1 MLEAIKL
8 VNFGRISETGIALR
22 KLSRVNYLVGE
33 NGSGKSSILEAIYAN
48 FQPSILPQLGI
59 NLSQSKFNFKL
70 NSQTKS
76 LKPEVLFLNQDS
88 SILAKFL
95 LSNPGVKDYEGFIK
109 ELLLQ
114 YNYLDLS
121 IITELSGLGSDLN
134 KTNDSSNLALFKS
147 KFEKI
152 LEILTKFN
160 HQKPQLILLEEPE
173 HFLHP
178 SLIKQLAYIFDEIS
192 LSHNVQFIIA
202 THSPFLITSSG
213 DITEKE
219 RIDCEC
225 DKKEFFPSQKVYLF
239 KNGLN
244 ITKNGRTGKSEF
256 GNFLGSDG
264 YWGKKVGLVS
274 AKMLGAG
281 LADFISS
288 SEPDYN
294 EFAPFLILC
303 EGQGKDE
310 DARIYNTIFADKNP
324 RTMFVSCRG
333 NTQTSFSFEILEQV
347 KNGIYGNFRIFML
360 RDRDHEFP
368 TFEDI
373 KEYRHKLPYRK
384 VLFRRAIECYV
395 FDAEIV
401 KNFFEEKGLKLA
413 DSLLQRLQKLQA
425 KIQSEAEHAVQGNSY
440 KDRLI
445 DIFEQILDSY
455 NQQATTMMDFDEF
468 KWQMVKQIKPNTK
481 SYKQLVEDIFSD

>member
-1 MLEAIKL
+1 MLDGIKL
-8 VNFGRISETGIALR
+8 INFGRIGDTGIALR

-48 FQPSILPQLGI
+48 FQPEILPQLGI
-59 NLSQSKFNFKL
+59 NLNQSKFNFKL
-70 NSQTKS
+70 NSQTRS
-76 LKPEVLFLNQDS
+76 LRPEVLYLNQDS
-88 SILAKFL
+88 SVLAKYL
-95 LSNPGVKDYEGFIK
+95 LSNRGLFNYQDLIKD
-109 ELLLQ
+109 LLQ
-114 YNYLDLS
+114 TYNYLDLS
-121 IITELSGLGSDLN
+121 IITELSGLGSESN
-134 KTNDSSNLALFKS
+134 KATGNSGLALFKA

-152 LEILTKFN
+152 LEILAKYN
-160 HQKPQLILLEEPE
+160 KQKPQLILLEEPE

-178 SLIKQLAYIFDEIS
+178 SLIKQLAYIFDQIS
-192 LSHNVQFIIA
+192 RSHNVQFIIA

-225 DKKEFFPSQKVYLF
+225 DKKEFFPSQKVYLL

-244 ITKNGRTGKSEF
+244 ITKNGRVGLTSF

-288 SEPDYN
+288 SEPEYT
-294 EFAPFLILC
+294 EFSPFLILC

-310 DARIYNTIFADKNP
+310 DARIYNAIFADRNP
-324 RTMFVSCRG
+324 RTLFVSCRG

-368 TFEDI
+368 TLNNL
-373 KEYRHKLPYRK
+373 KQYRSKNPYRK

-395 FDAEIV
+395 FDVEV
-401 KNFFEEKGLKLA
+401 VQNFFREKGFIL
-413 DSLLQRLQKLQA
+413 SHNFVQRLQKLQA
-425 KIQSEAEHAVQGNSY
+425 KIQSEAENAVQGNSY
-440 KDRLI
+440 KDRLK
-445 DIFEQILDSY
+445 DLFEQILDSF
-455 NQQATTMMDFDEF
+455 NDQSGQRLDFDEF
-468 KWQMVKQIKPNTK
+468 KWEMVKQIKPNTK
-481 SYKQLVEDIFSD
+481 AYQQLVTDIFSN